1 MPTELPKFLCF
12 KREDIRCF
20 HQCYMCKDKERELA
34 LQATTAREMKMAKE
48 QPLFLLVAYFNDG
61 RIPHMERSNDTN
73 ILLKYGRNLLTK
85 DSKAASFLIYKP
97 MSRTQRA
104 EFSTD
109 MFD

>member
-1 MPTELPKFLCF
+1 
-12 KREDIRCF
+12 
-20 HQCYMCKDKERELA
+20 MCKDKERELA